1 MLSAILVLALALLA
15 AAQSEPAVSSP
26 PPDGRRP
33 MGRMTRGL
41 GDGIGAGPAVKG
53 VPLSAQLDVNRDT
66 TLADGNRIHTD
77 TQTMIYRDSEGR
89 VRREIQF
96 ELNTPTTGA
105 SRHTM
110 IIITDPVA
118 GYRYTL
124 NPQSKVAHQM
134 PLRGSKRQE
143 ADGSAATPER
153 RERKLLNAGELKTED
168 LGTKTVAGLPAQGTR
183 VTRTIPAG
191 EIGNQNPINVVTERW
206 YSQDLQLP
214 VLTTHNDPLLGTVT
228 SQLSNINRSE
238 PAASLFQV
246 PSDYKVESAKP
257 GDMLNLSMHP

>member
-1 MLSAILVLALALLA
+1 
-15 AAQSEPAVSSP
+15 
-26 PPDGRRP
+26 
-33 MGRMTRGL
+33 
-41 GDGIGAGPAVKG
+41 
-53 VPLSAQLDVNRDT
+53 
-66 TLADGNRIHTD
+66 
-77 TQTMIYRDSEGR
+77 
-89 VRREIQF
+89 
-96 ELNTPTTGA
+96 
-105 SRHTM
+105 M

-134 PLRGSKRQE
+134 PLRASKRQE
-143 ADGSAATPER
+143 ADGSAAAPER

-168 LGTKTVAGLPAQGTR
+168 LGTKTIAGLQAQGTR
-183 VTRTIPAG
+183 VTRTIPSG

-206 YSQDLQLP
+206 YSPELQLP
-214 VLTTHNDPLLGTVT
+214 VLTTHSDPLLGTVT

-257 GDMLNLSMHP
+257 GDMLNMSMHP